1 MAIRKIARMGHPVLQ
16 GVAKPVP
23 DPTAPEVRALVRD
36 MIETMIDAN
45 GAGLAAPQVYEPWR
59 IVVFQAPPERAPE
72 EIDEEEAF
80 DHTAPLTV
88 LINPEIEILSEERE
102 KGWEGCLSVPGLRGA
117 VPRYTA
123 LRYRGYGLDG
133 EAVERVARG
142 FHARVVQHE
151 CDHLDGILYPQR
163 MDDLTELIFETEAK
177 AWLAAREPAGETQE
191 ENADA

>member
-1 MAIRKIARMGHPVLQ
+1 MGHPVLQ

-23 DPTAPEVRALVRD
+23 DPTAPEVKALVRD

-72 EIDEEEAF
+72 GIDEEESF

-88 LINPEIEILSEERE
+88 LINPEIEILGSEME

-123 LRYRGYGLDG
+123 LRYRGVTPTG
-133 EAVERVARG
+133 ETIERVARG

-151 CDHLDGILYPQR
+151 CDHLDGVLYPQR

-177 AWLAAREPAGETQE
+177 AWLAARMPDE
-191 ENADA
+191 EVTEEKADARVSEETSR